1 MEEKKLMVKLV
12 SIAKD
17 ALSQTNA
24 KGETTLFYPCTIEF
38 KNPQGNLIQ
47 TSARVFDKNYQ
58 HGMAVG
64 NEYRATARTYADKD
78 GAWQVDIVV
87 SHLQAAARPSLEDLG
102 FAVPTPS
109 TPNFD

>member
-1 MEEKKLMVKLV
+1 MVKLV

-17 ALSQTNA
+17 ALSQTNS

-47 TSARVFDKNYQ
+47 SSARVFEGNFKY
-58 HGMAVG
+58 GMEVG
-64 NEYRATARTYADKD
+64 NEYRATARAYQDKD
-78 GAWQVDIVV
+78 GAWQVDIQV
-87 SHLQAAARPSLEDLG
+87 SHLQAASRPSLEDLG

-109 TPNFD
+109 TPDFN

>member
-58 HGMAVG
+58 YGMAVG